1 MGTMSVQAMAAAALV
16 ALLVPAAGFLLS
28 PGQRFGDFT
37 APTPLPDG
45 HTLVLGFAGG
55 REKWDNQHAVRRLAL
70 ELRALQLSGV
80 HVETVENS
88 KRNLALELVRRAF
101 DRNGDGGLD
110 SSERR
115 GVRLIVYGHSF
126 GGAAVVKLAR
136 QLDKLEV
143 PVMLSVQID
152 SVGRGDAVIP
162 ANVARAANLFQ
173 KSGRFIAGEPA
184 IRAADPSRTVIV
196 GNFEF
201 DYRDR
206 RINLSGVPW
215 NKKIFRGAHTRME
228 HDPVVWSKVRDL
240 IVEAV
245 GR

>member
-1 MGTMSVQAMAAAALV
+1 MSVQAMIAAALV
-16 ALLVPAAGFLLS
+16 ALLTAPAAGLLLS
-28 PGQRFGDFT
+28 PGQSFRDFT
-37 APTPLPDG
+37 APTPLPYG

-55 REKWDNQHAVRRLAL
+55 REKWHKQHAVRRLAL
-70 ELRALQLSGV
+70 ELRALQLLGV
-80 HVETVENS
+80 HVETVENK
-88 KRNLALELVRRAF
+88 KRTLALELVRRAF

-110 SSERR
+110 SSERG

-126 GGAAVVKLAR
+126 GGAAIVQLAR
-136 QLDKLEV
+136 PLDTLEG

-162 ANVARAANLFQ
+162 ANVAWAANLFQ
-173 KSGRFIAGEPA
+173 KNGLLIAGEPA

-201 DYRDR
+201 DYHDR
-206 RINLSGVPW
+206 RINLAGVPW
-215 NKKIFRGAHTRME
+215 HKKIFRVAHTRME

-240 IVEAV
+240 ILETI

>member
-1 MGTMSVQAMAAAALV
+1 MNAQAMTAAALV
-16 ALLVPAAGFLLS
+16 VLLTVPAAGLLLPS
-28 PGQRFGDFT
+28 GQRFRDFT
-37 APTPLPDG
+37 TPTPLPDG

-55 REKWDNQHAVRRLAL
+55 REKWDNRHAVRRLAL

-80 HVETVENS
+80 HVETVENR
-88 KRNLALELVRRAF
+88 KRTLALELVRRAF

-136 QLDKLEV
+136 QLEKLEV
-143 PVMLSVQID
+143 PVMLSVQVD

-162 ANVARAANLFQ
+162 ANVARAVNLFQ
-173 KSGRFIAGEPA
+173 KNGLLIAGEPA

-201 DYRDR
+201 DYRDG
-206 RINLSGVPW
+206 RIGLSGVPW
-215 NKKIFRGAHTRME
+215 HKKIFRGAHTRME
-228 HDPVVWSKVRDL
+228 YDPVVWSKVREL
-240 IVEAV
+240 ILGAV